1 MKTREYIGKLTTG
14 KWTRMTVLAIAA
26 FIVPYIFAFN
36 NTMLFIGDFGP
47 LDVVQVVL
55 TSSVGMFL
63 IAAGLIGFMLQKL
76 NIVLRLVS
84 VAAGLM
90 MIHPGAVTDL
100 IGIAILIAI
109 LAYQII
115 SEKRHA
121 ATA

>member
-1 MKTREYIGKLTTG
+1 MSVSLPSTENTR
-14 KWTRMTVLAIAA
+14 LAIADA
-26 FIVPYIFAFN
+26 PRS
-36 NTMLFIGDFGP
+36 LR
-47 LDVVQVVL
+47 L
-55 TSSVGMFL
+55 TA
-63 IAAGLIGFMLQKL
+63 IIAGLIGFMLQKL

-90 MIHPGAVTDL
+90 MIHPGALTDV

-109 LAYQII
+109 LAYQVI

>member
-63 IAAGLIGFMLQKL
+63 IAA
-76 NIVLRLVS
+76 
-84 VAAGLM
+84 A
-90 MIHPGAVTDL
+90 
-100 IGIAILIAI
+100 
-109 LAYQII
+109 
-115 SEKRHA
+115 
-121 ATA
+121 

>member
-1 MKTREYIGKLTTG
+1 MKTAFNA
-14 KWTRMTVLAIAA
+14 TRLAIAA
-26 FIVPYIFAFN
+26 FIIPYIFAYSPI
-36 NTMLFIGDFGP
+36 MLFIGDNVGPFDVIKVVITSFG
-47 LDVVQVVL
+47 
-55 TSSVGMFL
+55 GMFL

-76 NIVLRLVS
+76 NVVLRVVS

-90 MIHPGAVTDL
+90 MIHPGTLTDVV
-100 IGIAILIAI
+100 GIAILVAI